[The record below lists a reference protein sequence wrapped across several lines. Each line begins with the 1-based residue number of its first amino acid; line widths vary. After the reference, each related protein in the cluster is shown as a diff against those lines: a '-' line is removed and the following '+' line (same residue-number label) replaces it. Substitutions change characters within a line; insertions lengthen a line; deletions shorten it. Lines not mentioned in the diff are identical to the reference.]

1 MADKK
6 DYAAIVEL
14 EKQIADNAS
23 NFQKWKNAN
32 ALQRGSV
39 EYNDGVTRFTDWDRD
54 LRARLAA
61 HQGINVESGP
71 KSIDAVLDELLDKVD
86 LTGFAQAIQIANTAD
101 PTFYPSL
108 NQGFLNF
115 KMKPTKPV
123 FQMTRPQYYPAF
135 ASSPYAYAAPQV
147 APPTVPVFRTIPS
160 NIITLQRP
168 VSPVRDYQKKTG
180 APFRDFSV

>member
-6 DYAAIVEL
+6 DYVAIAEL
-14 EKQIADNAS
+14 EKQIADNAT

-32 ALQRGSV
+32 ALQRGSI
-39 EYNDGVTRFTDWDRD
+39 EYNEGVTRFTDWDRD

-86 LTGFAQAIQIANTAD
+86 ISGFAQAIHIANSAD
-101 PTFYPSL
+101 PTFYQSL
-108 NQGFLNF
+108 LQGFQNHKLN
-115 KMKPTKPV
+115 PPKPV
-123 FQMTRPQYYPAF
+123 FQMARTQFYPGF
-135 ASSPYAYAAPQV
+135 ASSPYSYAAPQS
-147 APPTVPVFRTIPS
+147 TVSVPAYRPS
-160 NIITLQRP
+160 VSSVVNVQRP
-168 VSPVRDYQKKTG
+168 VSPIRDYQKKSG

>member
-6 DYAAIVEL
+6 DYAAIAEL
-14 EKQIADNAS
+14 EKQIAENAT

-32 ALQRGSV
+32 AMQRGSK
-39 EYNDGVTRFTDWDRD
+39 EYNEGVTRFTDWDRD

-86 LTGFAQAIQIANTAD
+86 LTGFAQAIHIANSMD
-101 PTFYPSL
+101 PTFYQSL
-108 NQGFLNF
+108 VQGFQNY
-115 KMKPTKPV
+115 KMNPPKPV
-123 FQMTRPQYYPAF
+123 FQMPRSQYYPGF
-135 ASSPYAYAAPQV
+135 ASSPYGYAAPQIAV
-147 APPTVPVFRTIPS
+147 SLSSYKPAPVQLIKT
-160 NIITLQRP
+160 QR
-168 VSPVRDYQKKTG
+168 VSPTRDYQKKTG

>member
-1 MADKK
+1 MLK
-6 DYAAIVEL
+6 
-14 EKQIADNAS
+14 
-23 NFQKWKNAN
+23 
-32 ALQRGSV
+32 
-39 EYNDGVTRFTDWDRD
+39 DWDRD

-115 KMKPTKPV
+115 KNCPV
-123 FQMTRPQYYPAF
+123 HPNLCIRN
-135 ASSPYAYAAPQV
+135 SD
-147 APPTVPVFRTIPS
+147 TIR
-160 NIITLQRP
+160 NLHLQLELL
-168 VSPVRDYQKKTG
+168 
-180 APFRDFSV
+180 

>member
-1 MADKK
+1 
-6 DYAAIVEL
+6 
-14 EKQIADNAS
+14 
-23 NFQKWKNAN
+23 
-32 ALQRGSV
+32 
-39 EYNDGVTRFTDWDRD
+39 
-54 LRARLAA
+54 
-61 HQGINVESGP
+61 
-71 KSIDAVLDELLDKVD
+71 
-86 LTGFAQAIQIANTAD
+86 
-101 PTFYPSL
+101 
-108 NQGFLNF
+108 
-115 KMKPTKPV
+115 MKPTKPV